1 MSLQLYHVSKIKLI
15 GRRIVTPS
23 VDDVAELE
31 PFREGVFDL
40 DPFGLRGVRCAV
52 GHYTFP
58 VRTFCGT
65 CKSELVE
72 PVPLSGGG
80 VLHTFTVVRQAP
92 PGVSVPYLLG
102 YVDLPEGCRLMARIE
117 PRPGVEPAIGAPVDL
132 VPAIFSDGGSSAD
145 RLGFAFAIRNEH
157 PDPKERH
164 DA

>member
-1 MSLQLYHVSKIKLI
+1 MSSQLYHVSKINLNR
-15 GRRIVTPS
+15 RRIVAPS

-92 PGVSVPYLLG
+92 PGVAVPYVLG

-117 PRPGVEPAIGAPVDL
+117 HRPGVEPAIGAPVDL
-132 VPAIFSDGGSSAD
+132 VPAIFSEGGASGD
-145 RLGFAFAIRNEH
+145 RLGFAFCIRTEN